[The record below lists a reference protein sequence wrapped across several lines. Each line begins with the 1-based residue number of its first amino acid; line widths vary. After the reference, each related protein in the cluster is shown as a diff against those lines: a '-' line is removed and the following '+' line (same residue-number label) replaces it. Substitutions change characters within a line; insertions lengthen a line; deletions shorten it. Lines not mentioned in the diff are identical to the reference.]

1 MLEGHSGLVSSTKF
15 SLDGQIMASGPYDKT
30 VRVWDTKTGATQ
42 QTLIAKGAV
51 NELHFS
57 QDASYVTTNLR
68 ALSIPSTCGSHASNS
83 PKTKLDRSILERRW
97 VIFNGNKALW
107 LPPEFRPICSAVKD
121 SACYW
126 TYIGKFSFIEFRAE

>member
-1 MLEGHSGLVSSTKF
+1 
-15 SLDGQIMASGPYDKT
+15 MASGPYDTT
-30 VRVWDTKTGATQ
+30 VRVWGTKTGATQ
-42 QTLIAKGAV
+42 QILIAKGAV

-107 LPPEFRPICSAVKD
+107 LPPEFRPICSGQRQYVD
-121 SACYW
+121 MHGMACLYAFVPLCRLSLC
-126 TYIGKFSFIEFRAE
+126 YVSLSFLC